1 MIVTDLK
8 FMLFLLNLKAFGME
22 LLRKRDNPEYK
33 VTSHITA
40 NKFQEYFCMPVKFIL
55 FYFFNDNPNASAY
68 HHNLVRQHCTSF
80 DWRLL
85 WLISTW
91 TAKFSS
97 INYLYY
103 QPIKKVAVGL

>member
-40 NKFQEYFCMPVKFIL
+40 NKFQEYFCMPVKFMYL
-55 FYFFNDNPNASAY
+55 FIFLMIIQM
-68 HHNLVRQHCTSF
+68 HLHTIII
-80 DWRLL
+80 
-85 WLISTW
+85 WLD
-91 TAKFSS
+91 S
-97 INYLYY
+97 IVQVLTE
-103 QPIKKVAVGL
+103 GCCG